1 MDLKLHCEGADSYV
15 QWKIDQDILCFFHL
29 IQLVE
34 KMGYTSQ
41 DFLYYKKRQL
51 TASCVSNLC
60 AIHTDAD
67 VNQMIKEYQDLRTV
81 SLCVMKKEATR
92 PHISPVKLNSSTSH
106 IEEFLVSDDD
116 YDDIEESS
124 EDDDMEGRRLLKPP
138 KLRHLRQVM

>member
-1 MDLKLHCEGADSYV
+1 
-15 QWKIDQDILCFFHL
+15 
-29 IQLVE
+29 LVE

-60 AIHTDAD
+60 AIHSDAV

-81 SLCVMKKEATR
+81 SLCVMKKEAIR

-106 IEEFLVSDDD
+106 IEEFLVSDDE
-116 YDDIEESS
+116 IEELVRTMMRSRS
-124 EDDDMEGRRLLKPP
+124 
-138 KLRHLRQVM
+138 